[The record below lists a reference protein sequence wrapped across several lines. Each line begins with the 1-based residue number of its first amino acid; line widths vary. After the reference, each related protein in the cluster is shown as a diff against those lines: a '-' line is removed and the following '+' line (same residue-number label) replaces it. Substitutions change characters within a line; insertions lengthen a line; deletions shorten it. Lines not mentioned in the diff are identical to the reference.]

1 MILPVA
7 KITNN
12 YKRPINKKIFCFA
25 YQDDLDQA
33 YAFYCSRY
41 ENISYEEFLNLGLFE
56 FKKKLGSI
64 PKTEPLY
71 DIIKSRTIN
80 ISKIKNKE
88 EKAYWKELKR
98 INEIPQIFISTKEID
113 QVLNSKAK
121 ENKKI

>member
-12 YKRPINKKIFCFA
+12 YKRTINKKIFCFA

-41 ENISYEEFLNLGLFE
+41 ENISWESFMNLGFFE

-64 PKTEPLY
+64 PKDEPL
-71 DIIKSRTIN
+71 
-80 ISKIKNKE
+80 
-88 EKAYWKELKR
+88 
-98 INEIPQIFISTKEID
+98 
-113 QVLNSKAK
+113 
-121 ENKKI
+121 

>member
-41 ENISYEEFLNLGLFE
+41 ENISWESFMNLGFFE

-64 PKTEPLY
+64 PKNEPLY
-71 DIIKSRTIN
+71 DIIKSRTIELG
-80 ISKIKNKE
+80 KIKDKE
-88 EKAYWKELKR
+88 VFDKAYSYIE
-98 INEIPQIFISTKEID
+98 QYY
-113 QVLNSKAK
+113 
-121 ENKKI
+121 